1 MVPSSSIMEFISSPE
16 ASPIWSQIWFIFSS
30 ISNKKEKALFNTSRM
45 VIPFSR
51 TVCWS
56 RYPTRTFFAHSTFPS
71 SGINLSVMMLM
82 KVDFPSPLA
91 PMRPMCS
98 PFKSRNDTSVKMARS
113 PKPWL
118 KCSTF
123 NILI

>member
-45 VIPFSR
+45 VMPFSR

-71 SGINLSVMMLM
+71 SGMQLTGDDAHEGGFPLSVGPDEAD
-82 KVDFPSPLA
+82 VLA
-91 PMRPMCS
+91 
-98 PFKSRNDTSVKMARS
+98 
-113 PKPWL
+113 L
-118 KCSTF
+118 
-123 NILI
+123 